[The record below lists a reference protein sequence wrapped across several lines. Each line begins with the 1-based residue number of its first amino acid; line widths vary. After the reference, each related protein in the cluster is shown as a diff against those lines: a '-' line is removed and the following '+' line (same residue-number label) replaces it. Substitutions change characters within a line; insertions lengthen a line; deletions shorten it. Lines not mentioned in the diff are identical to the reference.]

1 MSKSKIM
8 SKKAIIPTGRLSYLN
23 LAFLRSELEKS
34 VSGLLLLLFNS
45 LGLFCENQEL
55 KMF

>member
-8 SKKAIIPTGRLSYLN
+8 SKKAMIPTGRLSYLN